1 MQVSAISDAL
11 TRYLDLASEQ
21 MKLTASNM
29 ANADTPGY
37 RTQGFS
43 FEDEMRHAMSGAPDA
58 ASTPSV
64 KDIDGLVARSDGNN
78 VSLEREG
85 LQLAK
90 SQLAFRTGVELVR
103 REYTRMMDAI
113 KSDGHA

>member
-1 MQVSAISDAL
+1 MQTSAISDAL
-11 TRYLDLASEQ
+11 TRYLDLASSQ

-43 FEDEMRHAMSGAPDA
+43 FEDEMRHAMEGTASGTF
-58 ASTPSV
+58 TPGTQDV
-64 KDIDGLVARSDGNN
+64 DGLVARPDGNN

-85 LQLAK
+85 MQLAK
-90 SQLAFRTGVELVR
+90 SQLAFRTGVELLK
-103 REYTRMMDAI
+103 REYSRVMDAI
-113 KSDGHA
+113 KADGKA